1 MTVSILIKKILVPID
16 GSDLSYKAA
25 RYAMHLAKA
34 DNAEVTALNVIGY
47 KTRWCDWFAGEIW
60 EGFNR

>member
-1 MTVSILIKKILVPID
+1 MVTDSILIKKILVPID

-34 DNAEVTALNVIGY
+34 DNAEVTALNVIEGY
-47 KTRWCDWFAGEIW
+47 KTRWCNWFAGEI
-60 EGFNR
+60 R